1 MAVDVCSS
9 EIPPSLV
16 SSPRI
21 SFSHYLN
28 NTNTVPMIEPPL
40 FDFHFDFN
48 FCIGNNFANLS
59 SADDIFS
66 NGKIL
71 PVEIK
76 NHVTPPNET
85 QQCEATS
92 AFENPNEGTKKKKL
106 KEFLRSEFD
115 DAVEDPKPLPK
126 SFWNYSRSSSLNAET
141 FRSKALLRSLQFLSR
156 SNSTGSSL
164 NLKQTKNNQKQ
175 NSSKQSPV
183 AALNSRSL
191 PYSSGHGYPYASP
204 KRTPPSMKNFRSNSN
219 GVGVRF
225 SPVLNIPYSCI
236 GIDKGSVTS
245 LFGFG
250 SLFCNGKSKKKKK

>member
-9 EIPPSLV
+9 EIPTSLV

-28 NTNTVPMIEPPL
+28 NTNTVPTVPPL

-48 FCIGNNFANLS
+48 FCIGNNFTHLS

-76 NHVTPPNET
+76 KHVTPPNE
-85 QQCEATS
+85 CEATS
-92 AFENPNEGTKKKKL
+92 AFENANEGTKKKKL
-106 KEFLRSEFD
+106 KEFLCSEFD
-115 DAVEDPKPLPK
+115 AEEDPKPLPK
-126 SFWNYSRSSSLNAET
+126 SFWKYSRSSSLNVES

-183 AALNSRSL
+183 VALNSRSL

-204 KRTPPSMKNFRSNSN
+204 KRSPVMKNLRSNSN

-250 SLFCNGKSKKKKK
+250 SLFCNGKAKKKKK

>member
-9 EIPPSLV
+9 EIPSLV

-28 NTNTVPMIEPPL
+28 NTNTVPIEPPL

-48 FCIGNNFANLS
+48 FCIGNNFTNLS

-76 NHVTPPNET
+76 KHVTPPNET
-85 QQCEATS
+85 QQCEATT
-92 AFENPNEGTKKKKL
+92 AFENANEGTKKKKL
-106 KEFLRSEFD
+106 KEFLCSEFD
-115 DAVEDPKPLPK
+115 AEDPKPLLPK
-126 SFWNYSRSSSLNAET
+126 SFWKYSRSSSLNGES

-164 NLKQTKNNQKQ
+164 NLKQTGVSKNNQKQ

-183 AALNSRSL
+183 ALNSRTL

-204 KRTPPSMKNFRSNSN
+204 KRSPVMKNFRSNSN

-236 GIDKGSVTS
+236 GIEKGSVTN

-250 SLFCNGKSKKKKK
+250 SLFCNGKAKKKKK